1 LTAPAGTTTKAVS
14 SAHLDAAVKVAGSVE
29 ESVLTFLASE
39 SGRPARNCRPR
50 GLMAREEDPM
60 LGNSGRSVSSIAALA
75 FVLMSGCGGNGSSS
89 PGPDATP
96 TTAPATAPLPDRPF
110 LGWTGSDEGNRGFS
124 FKLVRVSTA
133 GVPTV
138 VGGDDY
144 LTALLYGPDG
154 TLYGVSNHLVVVD
167 PATGRT
173 SHERDLTY
181 GALSR
186 ILMMEAAFSPSGV
199 LYVAAN
205 SGERDVFTVELATG
219 ALTPVGKL
227 PCLAR
232 GLEFSPDGTLFAGFA
247 ELFSVS
253 LPSLSCTSAGRLG
266 LYVSQLSGNRAG
278 QMWGMDIFPS
288 TGIYTVDTGS
298 GIAEK
303 AVSLP
308 ITNVSSFVQESRTA
322 AVATAAFEREARQF
336 GIAPVQSLE
345 ELRRMEKERRL
356 LHDLRR

>member
-1 LTAPAGTTTKAVS
+1 
-14 SAHLDAAVKVAGSVE
+14 
-29 ESVLTFLASE
+29 
-39 SGRPARNCRPR
+39 
-50 GLMAREEDPM
+50 M

-144 LTALLYGPDG
+144 LTALLFGPDG

-199 LYVAAN
+199 LYVTAN

>member
-124 FKLVRVSTA
+124 FKLVRISTA

-173 SHERDLTY
+173 SHERDLTS
-181 GALSR
+181 GDSSR

-199 LYVAAN
+199 LYVASN

>member
-1 LTAPAGTTTKAVS
+1 
-14 SAHLDAAVKVAGSVE
+14 
-29 ESVLTFLASE
+29 
-39 SGRPARNCRPR
+39 
-50 GLMAREEDPM
+50 M
-60 LGNSGRSVSSIAALA
+60 LGNRGRSASSIAALA
-75 FVLMSGCGGNGSSS
+75 FVLMSGCGSNGSSS

-96 TTAPATAPLPDRPF
+96 TPGPVTAPPPDRPF
-110 LGWTGSDEGNRGFS
+110 LGWTGSDEGGRGFS
-124 FKLVRVSTA
+124 FKLVRISTA

-181 GALSR
+181 GDLSR
-186 ILMMEAAFSPSGV
+186 ILMMEAAFSPSGA
-199 LYVAAN
+199 LYVASN

-219 ALTPVGKL
+219 ALTHVGKL
-227 PCLAR
+227 PCLSR
-232 GLEFSPDGTLFAGFA
+232 GLEFSPDGALFAGFA
-247 ELFSVS
+247 ELFRVS

-266 LYVSQLSGNRAG
+266 LYVSQLSVDRSG
-278 QMWGMDIFPS
+278 QMWGMDVFPS
-288 TGIYTVDTGS
+288 TGIFAVDTGPAV
-298 GIAEK
+298 AEK

-308 ITNVSSFVQESRTA
+308 ITNVSSVVQESRTG

-336 GIAPVQSLE
+336 GLAPVQSLE

-356 LHDLRR
+356 MHDLRR

>member
-1 LTAPAGTTTKAVS
+1 
-14 SAHLDAAVKVAGSVE
+14 
-29 ESVLTFLASE
+29 
-39 SGRPARNCRPR
+39 
-50 GLMAREEDPM
+50 MAREEDPM
-60 LGNSGRSVSSIAALA
+60 LGNRGRSASSIAALA
-75 FVLMSGCGGNGSSS
+75 FVLMSGCASNGSSS

-96 TTAPATAPLPDRPF
+96 TPGPATAPPRDGAF
-110 LGWTGSDEGNRGFS
+110 LGWTGSDEGDRGFS
-124 FKLVRVSTA
+124 FKLVRISTA
-133 GVPTV
+133 GMPTV

-144 LTALLYGPDG
+144 LTALLYGADG

-186 ILMMEAAFSPSGV
+186 ILMMEAAFSPGGV
-199 LYVAAN
+199 LYVASN
-205 SGERDVFTVELATG
+205 SAERDVFTVELATG

-266 LYVSQLSGNRAG
+266 LYVSQLSGNRTG

-288 TGIYTVDTGS
+288 TGIFAVDTGS
-298 GIAEK
+298 AVAEK
-303 AVSLP
+303 AVPLQ
-308 ITNVSSFVQESRTA
+308 ITNVSSFVPESRTA
-322 AVATAAFEREARQF
+322 AVASAAFEREVRQF

-345 ELRRMEKERRL
+345 ELQRMEKERRL
-356 LHDLRR
+356 VHDLRR

>member
-1 LTAPAGTTTKAVS
+1 
-14 SAHLDAAVKVAGSVE
+14 
-29 ESVLTFLASE
+29 
-39 SGRPARNCRPR
+39 
-50 GLMAREEDPM
+50 M
-60 LGNSGRSVSSIAALA
+60 LGNRGRSASSIAALA
-75 FVLMSGCGGNGSSS
+75 FVLMSGCGSNGSSS

-96 TTAPATAPLPDRPF
+96 TPGPVTAPPPERAF
-110 LGWTGSDEGNRGFS
+110 LGWTGSDETGRGFS
-124 FKLVRVSTA
+124 FKLVRISTT

-181 GALSR
+181 GELSR

-199 LYVAAN
+199 LYVASN

-219 ALTPVGKL
+219 ALTHVGKL
-227 PCLAR
+227 PCLSR
-232 GLEFSPDGTLFAGFA
+232 GLEFSPDGALFAGFA
-247 ELFSVS
+247 ELFRVS
-253 LPSLSCTSAGRLG
+253 LPSFSCTSAGRLG
-266 LYVSQLSGNRAG
+266 LYVSQLSVDRSG
-278 QMWGMDIFPS
+278 QMWGMDVFPS
-288 TGIYTVDTGS
+288 TGIFAVDTGS
-298 GIAEK
+298 AAAEK

-308 ITNVSSFVQESRTA
+308 ITNVSSFVQESRTG
-322 AVATAAFEREARQF
+322 AVATAAFERDARQF

-356 LHDLRR
+356 VHDLRR

>member
-1 LTAPAGTTTKAVS
+1 
-14 SAHLDAAVKVAGSVE
+14 
-29 ESVLTFLASE
+29 
-39 SGRPARNCRPR
+39 
-50 GLMAREEDPM
+50 M
-60 LGNSGRSVSSIAALA
+60 LGNRGRSASSIAALA
-75 FVLMSGCGGNGSSS
+75 FVLMTGCGSNGSSS

-96 TTAPATAPLPDRPF
+96 TPGPVTAPPPDRPF

-181 GALSR
+181 GDLSR

-199 LYVAAN
+199 LYVASN

-219 ALTPVGKL
+219 ALTHVGKL
-227 PCLAR
+227 PCLSR
-232 GLEFSPDGTLFAGFA
+232 GLEFSPDGALFAGFA
-247 ELFSVS
+247 ELFRVS

-266 LYVSQLSGNRAG
+266 LYVSQLSVDRSG
-278 QMWGMDIFPS
+278 QMWGMDVFPS
-288 TGIYTVDTGS
+288 TGIFAVDTGS
-298 GIAEK
+298 AVAEK

-308 ITNVSSFVQESRTA
+308 ITNVSSVVQESRTG

-336 GIAPVQSLE
+336 GLAPVQSLE

-356 LHDLRR
+356 MHDLRR